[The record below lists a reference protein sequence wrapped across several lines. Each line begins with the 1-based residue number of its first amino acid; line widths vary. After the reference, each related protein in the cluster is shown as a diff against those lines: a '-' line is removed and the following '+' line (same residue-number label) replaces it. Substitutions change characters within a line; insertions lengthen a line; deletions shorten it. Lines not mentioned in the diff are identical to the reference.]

1 VRPSRNEE
9 DDMPATDVPAR
20 LIRLSDTDQTV
31 ADPAADVRG
40 RTAYDS
46 KGAEIGTVEDLLID
60 DEERRV
66 RFLGIGSG
74 GFLGIGK
81 DHVLVPVDAVT
92 SVEPE
97 AVTVSRDRA
106 RLESVPAY
114 DPELAD
120 DPAYYANLYGW
131 WGYGP
136 YWAPGYTYPPFPFH
150 P

>member
-1 VRPSRNEE
+1 MS
-9 DDMPATDVPAR
+9 ATDVPAR

-40 RTAYDS
+40 RTVHDS
-46 KGAEIGTVEDLLID
+46 NGEDIGTVDDLLID

-66 RFLGIGSG
+66 RFLRIGSG

-81 DHVLVPVDAVT
+81 DHFLVPVDAVT

-97 AVTVSRDRA
+97 KVTVSRTRA
-106 RLESVPAY
+106 TLGSVPVY

-120 DPAYYANLYGW
+120 DPAYYASLYGW

-136 YWAPGYTYPPFPFH
+136 FWAPGYSYPPFPFR